1 MRKQKQFTEEEKLQL
16 LKSPY
21 IEKVHSN
28 HLEYT
33 LEFKQLAITQYL
45 QGKTPVEIF
54 VNAHLDLE
62 IIGRKNAFNLIKK
75 WLKEKYKLPKFK
87 TLEDEVK
94 ELRARNQYLEE
105 VLYATKSY
113 TDWKIK
119 FFQSKIQNY

>member
-1 MRKQKQFTEEEKLQL
+1 MRKQKQFTEEQKLQL

-54 VNAHLDLE
+54 VNAHFDFTK
-62 IIGRKNAFNLIKK
+62 IMDCFTVR
-75 WLKEKYKLPKFK
+75 
-87 TLEDEVK
+87 LEDKKHYSLTTINAVIS
-94 ELRARNQYLEE
+94 R
-105 VLYATKSY
+105 
-113 TDWKIK
+113 
-119 FFQSKIQNY
+119 

>member
-1 MRKQKQFTEEEKLQL
+1 MRKQKQFTEEQKLQL

-33 LEFKQLAITQYL
+33 LEFKQLVITQYL

-75 WLKEKYKLPKFK
+75 WLKEKNKLPKFK

-94 ELRARNQYLEE
+94 ELRARNKYLEE
-105 VLYATKSY
+105 VLYATKKLY
-113 TDWKIK
+113 GLED
-119 FFQSKIQNY
+119 

>member
-1 MRKQKQFTEEEKLQL
+1 MRKQKQFTEEQKLQL

-33 LEFKQLAITQYL
+33 LEFKQLAITQYI

-75 WLKEKYKLPKFK
+75 WLKEKSKLPKFK

-94 ELRARNQYLEE
+94 ELRARNKYLEE
-105 VLYATKSY
+105 VLYATKKLY
-113 TDWKIK
+113 GLED
-119 FFQSKIQNY
+119 

>member
-1 MRKQKQFTEEEKLQL
+1 MRKQKQFTEEQKLQL

-33 LEFKQLAITQYL
+33 LEFKQLALIQYL

-75 WLKEKYKLPKFK
+75 WLKEKNKLPKFK

-94 ELRARNQYLEE
+94 ELRDRNKYLEE
-105 VLYATKSY
+105 VLYATKKLY
-113 TDWKIK
+113 GLED
-119 FFQSKIQNY
+119 

>member
-1 MRKQKQFTEEEKLQL
+1 MRKQKQFTEEQKLQL

-28 HLEYT
+28 HLKYT
-33 LEFKQLAITQYL
+33 LEFKQLAVTQYL

-75 WLKEKYKLPKFK
+75 WLKEKNKLPKFK

-94 ELRARNQYLEE
+94 ELRARNKYLEE
-105 VLYATKSY
+105 VLYATKKLY
-113 TDWKIK
+113 GLED
-119 FFQSKIQNY
+119 

>member
-1 MRKQKQFTEEEKLQL
+1 MRKQKQFTEEQKLQL

-33 LEFKQLAITQYL
+33 LEFKQSAITQYL

-75 WLKEKYKLPKFK
+75 WLKEKNKLPKFK

-94 ELRARNQYLEE
+94 ELRARNKYLEE
-105 VLYATKSY
+105 VLYATKKLY
-113 TDWKIK
+113 GLED
-119 FFQSKIQNY
+119 

>member
-1 MRKQKQFTEEEKLQL
+1 MRKQKQFTEEQKLQL

-33 LEFKQLAITQYL
+33 LEFKQLAITQYI

-54 VNAHLDLE
+54 VNAHLDLK

-75 WLKEKYKLPKFK
+75 WLKEKNKLPKFK

-105 VLYATKSY
+105 VLYATKKLY
-113 TDWKIK
+113 GLED
-119 FFQSKIQNY
+119 